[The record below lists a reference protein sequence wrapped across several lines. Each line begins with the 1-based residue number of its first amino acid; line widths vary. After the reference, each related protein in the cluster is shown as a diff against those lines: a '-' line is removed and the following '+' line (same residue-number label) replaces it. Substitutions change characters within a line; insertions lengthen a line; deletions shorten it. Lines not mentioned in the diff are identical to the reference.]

1 MPKYGFGTQPNG
13 STGGGIGTP
22 LGLPLSGAGYERIFD
37 VVDVREIDPVA
48 RDYVVDDTT
57 DGAPHYTMGAM
68 SQRVLLTLST
78 PLGQMPCAQDFGDDT
93 LNKTKIPTADEATR
107 STERALAS
115 LVEDGEISVES
126 IVVEPGPRGVLARAV
141 TFTDLA
147 TGEQDETSI

>member
-37 VVDVREIDPVA
+37 VVDVRKIDVIA
-48 RDYVVDDTT
+48 RDYSVDDTT
-57 DGAPHYTMGAM
+57 DGAPHYTMGAT

-78 PLGQMPCAQDFGDDT
+78 PLGQLPAAQDFGDDT
-93 LNKTKIPTADEATR
+93 LNRSKIPTLDDAIRGT
-107 STERALAS
+107 TNALAAM
-115 LVEDGEISVES
+115 VEEGAIDVTDIQVEQAPNGTL
-126 IVVEPGPRGVLARAV
+126 IRAV

-147 TGEQDETSI
+147 TGEPDESTI